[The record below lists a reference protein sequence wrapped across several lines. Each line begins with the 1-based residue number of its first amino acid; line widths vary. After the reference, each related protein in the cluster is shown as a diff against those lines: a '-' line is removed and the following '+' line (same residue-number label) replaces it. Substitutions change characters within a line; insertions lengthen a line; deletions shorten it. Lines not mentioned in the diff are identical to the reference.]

1 MPIDPSAQAVLD
13 ILTAPGVPPLD
24 ELPPAEARQAYD
36 GLAAFAGESV
46 AVARTEDLDAD
57 GVPVRLY
64 WPEDSGEEPL
74 PVVLWNHGGGFVM
87 GSLDG
92 YDPVVRALCVTTG
105 CLVVSVDYRLAP
117 EHPFPAQVED
127 ALTVARW
134 AHAHIADHGG
144 DPDRMVL
151 AGDSAG
157 GTLSAVLGHQLHGMF
172 RLQVLLYPM
181 TDLTMSQPSIQENA
195 DDYLLTLAACNYFR
209 AQYLGEHAD
218 LKDPLASPVF
228 ADDAQLAGAPPALVI
243 TCELDPLRDEG
254 EAYAARLREAGVPV
268 EHVRFDGMIHAFFV
282 FGAMI
287 PAAGEALELVAEAVR
302 KATRL
307 SPSGAEE
314 PGSPSPRTIMAS

>member
-1 MPIDPSAQAVLD
+1 MPIDPAAQAVLD

-24 ELPPAEARQAYD
+24 ELPPAEARQVYD
-36 GLAAFAGESV
+36 SQAAFAGEPA
-46 AVARTEDLDAD
+46 AVARTQDLEAE

-64 WPEDSGEEPL
+64 WPEGAGEGAL
-74 PVVLWNHGGGFVM
+74 PVLLWIHGGGMMM

-92 YDPVVRALCVTTG
+92 YDPVVRNVCAATG

-127 ALTVARW
+127 CLTVARW
-134 AHAHIADHGG
+134 ARANIADFGG
-144 DPDRMVL
+144 DPDRMVV

-181 TDLTMSQPSIQENA
+181 TDLTMSQPSIEDNA
-195 DDYLLTLAACNYFR
+195 ERYLLTRNACEYFR
-209 AQYLGEHAD
+209 SQYLGEYAD
-218 LKDPLASPVF
+218 LKDPLASPLF
-228 ADDAQLAGAPPALVI
+228 ADDAQLADAPPALVV
-243 TCELDPLRDEG
+243 TAELDPLRDEG

-287 PAAGEALELVAEAVR
+287 PAAREALELVATAVR
-302 KATRL
+302 KAT
-307 SPSGAEE
+307 A
-314 PGSPSPRTIMAS
+314 

>member
-36 GLAAFAGESV
+36 GLAALAGEPV
-46 AVARTEDLDAD
+46 PVARTQDLEAD

-64 WPEDSGEEPL
+64 WPAGAGEEPL

-92 YDPVVRALCVTTG
+92 YDPVVRALCAATG

-117 EHPFPAQVED
+117 EHPFPAQVDD
-127 ALTVARW
+127 AQAVARW
-134 AHAHIADHGG
+134 VHAHIAEHGG
-144 DPDRMVL
+144 DPDRMVA

-157 GTLSAVLGHQLHGMF
+157 GTLSAVLGQQLHGMF

-181 TDLTMSQPSIQENA
+181 TDLTMSQPSIEENA
-195 DDYLLTLAACNYFR
+195 DDYLLTRNACTYFR
-209 AQYLGEHAD
+209 SQYLGDYGD
-218 LKDPLASPVF
+218 LKDPLASPLW
-228 ADDAQLAGAPPALVI
+228 ADDTQLAGAPPALVV
-243 TCELDPLRDEG
+243 TAELDPLRDEG

-268 EHVRFDGMIHAFFV
+268 EHVRFDGMIHAFFAL
-282 FGAMI
+282 GAMV
-287 PAAGEALELVAEAVR
+287 PAAHEALDLVADAVR
-302 KATRL
+302 RAT
-307 SPSGAEE
+307 A
-314 PGSPSPRTIMAS
+314 

>member
-24 ELPPAEARQAYD
+24 QLPPAEARQVYD
-36 GLAAFAGESV
+36 GQAAFAGEPV
-46 AVARTEDLDAD
+46 PVARTEDLQAD

-64 WPEDSGEEPL
+64 WPEEGAGEGPL
-74 PVVLWNHGGGFVM
+74 PVVIWNHGGGFVM

-92 YDPVVRALCVTTG
+92 YDGIVRALCAATG

-134 AHAHIADHGG
+134 AHAHIAEFGG
-144 DPDRMVL
+144 DPDRMVC

-181 TDLTMSQPSIQENA
+181 TDLTMSQPSIEENSEG
-195 DDYLLTLAACNYFR
+195 YLLTIDTCEYFR
-209 AQYLGEHAD
+209 SQYLGEYAD
-218 LKDPLASPVF
+218 LKDPLASALF
-228 ADDAQLAGAPPALVI
+228 ADDTQLAGAPPALVI
-243 TCELDPLRDEG
+243 TAELDPLRDEG

-268 EHVRFDGMIHAFFV
+268 EHVRFDGMIHAFYAFPAV
-282 FGAMI
+282 I
-287 PAAGEALELVAEAVR
+287 PAANEARDLVVEAVR
-302 KATRL
+302 KAT
-307 SPSGAEE
+307 A
-314 PGSPSPRTIMAS
+314 

>member
-1 MPIDPSAQAVLD
+1 MAIDPAAQAVLD

-36 GLAAFAGESV
+36 GLAAFAGEPTP
-46 AVARTEDLDAD
+46 VARTQDLEAD

-64 WPEDSGEEPL
+64 WPEGEPDGSL
-74 PVVLWNHGGGFVM
+74 PVLLWIHGGGMVM

-92 YDPVVRALCVTTG
+92 YDTVVRSVCAATG

-117 EHPFPAQVED
+117 EHPFPAQVDD

-134 AHAHIADHGG
+134 ALASIADHGG
-144 DPDRMVL
+144 DPDRMVV

-157 GTLSAVLGHQLHGMF
+157 GTLSAVLGHQLHGVF

-181 TDLTMSQPSIQENA
+181 TDLTMSQPSIDENA
-195 DDYLLTLAACNYFR
+195 ERDLLTRNACEYFR
-209 AQYLGEHAD
+209 AQYVGDHAD
-218 LKDPLASPVF
+218 HKDPLASPLF

-243 TCELDPLRDEG
+243 TAELDPLRDEG
-254 EAYAARLREAGVPV
+254 EAYASRLREAGVAV

-287 PAAGEALELVAEAVR
+287 PAAKEALDLVAEAVR
-302 KATRL
+302 RAT
-307 SPSGAEE
+307 A
-314 PGSPSPRTIMAS
+314 

>member
-13 ILTAPGVPPLD
+13 ILTAPGVPPLE

-36 GLAAFAGESV
+36 GLAAFAGEPV

-92 YDPVVRALCVTTG
+92 YDAVVRALCAATG

-195 DDYLLTLAACNYFR
+195 EDYLLTLAACNYFR

-228 ADDAQLAGAPPALVI
+228 AADAQLAGAPPALVI

-302 KATRL
+302 KAT
-307 SPSGAEE
+307 A
-314 PGSPSPRTIMAS
+314 